1 MIRSMI
7 RTTIAAGLVSTAAG
21 LATAADPG
29 WTVLFDGTGTD
40 AWKGYGKDVPLSSCG
55 WVVEKG
61 TLRAVPEA
69 QATCDLATKESFKDF
84 DLELEW
90 KVSPGGNSGVMFDV
104 AETGAPSYHT
114 GPEMQVLDDGG
125 HPDGKNARTS
135 AGSLYAL
142 VAPVG
147 KTLKPVGEW
156 NQARLVKKGAHVE
169 HWLNGKKVAGVR
181 PRQPRAHGAHR
192 GEQVQGHAALRQG
205 RPGPAGAPAPRAG
218 GLVPE
223 RAGEEAVSSGS
234 ALTRT
239 RIGARSARS
248 LAACATEAGPPTPW
262 NRAAAPFS
270 AGCAR
275 AKARQYEQMRAA
287 RRYTPPAG

>member
-1 MIRSMI
+1 MI
-7 RTTIAAGLVSTAAG
+7 RTMIRTMIAAGVVSTAG
-21 LATAADPG
+21 LATAADSG

-40 AWKGYGKDVPLSSCG
+40 AWKGYGKDVPLSACG

-61 TLRAVPEA
+61 TLRATPEA

-125 HPDGKNARTS
+125 HADGKNPRTS

-156 NQARLVKKGAHVE
+156 NQARLHKKGAHVE
-169 HWLNGKKVAGVR
+169 HWLNGKKVAEYDLGSPALTALIAESKFKDM
-181 PRQPRAHGAHR
+181 PRFAREG
-192 GEQVQGHAALRQG
+192 QG
-205 RPGPAGAPAPRAG
+205 R
-218 GLVPE
+218 LVLQHHGQE
-223 RAGEEAVSSGS
+223 VWFRNVRVKK
-234 ALTRT
+234 L
-239 RIGARSARS
+239 
-248 LAACATEAGPPTPW
+248 
-262 NRAAAPFS
+262 
-270 AGCAR
+270 
-275 AKARQYEQMRAA
+275 
-287 RRYTPPAG
+287 